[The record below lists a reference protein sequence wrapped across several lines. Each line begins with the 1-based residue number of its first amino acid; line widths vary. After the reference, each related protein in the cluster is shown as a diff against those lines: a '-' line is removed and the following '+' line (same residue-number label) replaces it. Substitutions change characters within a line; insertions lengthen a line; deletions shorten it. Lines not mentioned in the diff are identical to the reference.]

1 MMGIL
6 CRIFLKNGTLLDWM
20 MITHTKKIL
29 RMKASAQSENIN
41 SHFNREIE
49 RQKAIK
55 ALEKAKSIKRK
66 VVFLPQG
73 ATGNLNYRD
82 TF

>member
-1 MMGIL
+1 M
-6 CRIFLKNGTLLDWM
+6 NSST
-20 MITHTKKIL
+20 
-29 RMKASAQSENIN
+29 QSENNN

-49 RQKAIK
+49 RQKALK

-73 ATGNLNYRD
+73 ATGNLNFID
-82 TF
+82 

>member
-1 MMGIL
+1 
-6 CRIFLKNGTLLDWM
+6 
-20 MITHTKKIL
+20 
-29 RMKASAQSENIN
+29 MKATTQSENIN
-41 SHFNREIE
+41 SHFNREVE
-49 RQKAIK
+49 RQKALK

-82 TF
+82 SF

>member
-1 MMGIL
+1 
-6 CRIFLKNGTLLDWM
+6 
-20 MITHTKKIL
+20 
-29 RMKASAQSENIN
+29 MKTSTTQAENVN
-41 SHFNREIE
+41 SHFTREIE

-82 TF
+82 LF

>member
-1 MMGIL
+1 M
-6 CRIFLKNGTLLDWM
+6 NSST
-20 MITHTKKIL
+20 
-29 RMKASAQSENIN
+29 QSENIN
-41 SHFNREIE
+41 SHFNREVE

-73 ATGNLNYRD
+73 ATGNVNYNN
-82 TF
+82 F